1 MPFADADA
9 GYRGP
14 LNPQHTPS
22 PVFPAH
28 AGMNRA
34 GTPAAVEVPCVP
46 RACGDEPDKDQSTV
60 IDALCSPRMRG

>member
-22 PVFPAH
+22 PRTLERFPLGLNRDSQVARKGGVLACDSVF
-28 AGMNRA
+28 
-34 GTPAAVEVPCVP
+34 
-46 RACGDEPDKDQSTV
+46 GDAP
-60 IDALCSPRMRG
+60 